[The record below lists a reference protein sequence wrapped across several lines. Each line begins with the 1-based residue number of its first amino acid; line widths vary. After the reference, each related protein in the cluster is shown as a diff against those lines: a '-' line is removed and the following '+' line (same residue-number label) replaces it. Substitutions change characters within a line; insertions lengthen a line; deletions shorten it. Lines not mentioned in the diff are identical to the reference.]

1 MGVPCAFLADVF
13 FHVCSLCPL
22 FYMLLTARTFV
33 AALRAIPLVAR
44 CTIIHTG
51 QVNRPSSR
59 REMCMSV
66 VGFPLQRYEIFM
78 RNARNAKGTLEAVDP
93 SRRMPGSLHDRGAGR
108 GIIPNPF

>member
-1 MGVPCAFLADVF
+1 MEVPCAFLPDVLL
-13 FHVCSLCPL
+13 HVSSLCPL

-44 CTIIHTG
+44 CTIIYTG

-59 REMCMSV
+59 REMCMSII
-66 VGFPLQRYEIFM
+66 GFPLQRYESFM
-78 RNARNAKGTLEAVDP
+78 RKTRNAKGKLEAVGP

-108 GIIPNPF
+108 GIISNPF